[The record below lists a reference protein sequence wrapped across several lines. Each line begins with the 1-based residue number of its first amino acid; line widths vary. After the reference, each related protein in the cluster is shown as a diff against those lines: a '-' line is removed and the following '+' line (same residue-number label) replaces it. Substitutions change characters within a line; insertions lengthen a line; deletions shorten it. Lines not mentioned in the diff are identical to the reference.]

1 MTKTLWIY
9 FSGSRIFCLNAP
21 KTRLKHFVFTA
32 TMIEKSLSPSEN
44 LTSALGLPKS
54 IDSSWALEVGNF
66 NQHIGTRPWAWE
78 RECRFWNL
86 VFLIH
91 FWLVLIWQNKKFFG
105 HHVENSPVA
114 PPHEKLFRRAWTLNG
129 QWSVDNC
136 SVHAIY
142 IYCDVLEPWA
152 SEEFFSMEAKSDF
165 PRCWPKAFFQG
176 QQWWYFILQNSK
188 LRVKHCATKQLT
200 GKYAISKSRGVRPHP
215 ATLFRRPWLE
225 HRVIVDTFT
234 PVLSFA
240 PVEGNYGDTAYENI
254 HFSWFKR

>member
-66 NQHIGTRPWAWE
+66 NHLIGTRPWAWE

-114 PPHEKLFRRAWTLNG
+114 PPPWKNYSVVHEPLTANDLLTIAVFTPSTFTAMCWSHGRRKNFFLWRPRVIFRDVG
-129 QWSVDNC
+129 Q
-136 SVHAIY
+136 
-142 IYCDVLEPWA
+142 
-152 SEEFFSMEAKSDF
+152 
-165 PRCWPKAFFQG
+165 
-176 QQWWYFILQNSK
+176 
-188 LRVKHCATKQLT
+188 KHF
-200 GKYAISKSRGVRPHP
+200 SRGSNGDI
-215 ATLFRRPWLE
+215 LFYK
-225 HRVIVDTFT
+225 TQ
-234 PVLSFA
+234 
-240 PVEGNYGDTAYENI
+240 N
-254 HFSWFKR
+254 